1 MNLSTL
7 IKQLY
12 AVDTLEGYTEEEI
25 NKLKVMYGAL
35 PAMLEEFYCT
45 AGQTAALWH
54 VQDIWITPEHRKKW
68 VWLQENSHFILL
80 NENQG
85 VCRAGIR
92 RSDMTLSD
100 PPVYVTMND
109 TDWKL
114 CAPTTSEFL
123 AAALAYEAVFA
134 FDHCSEDIYW
144 LSEEDLSVVQSSLIK
159 LPFVLQN
166 WMVFSITCYN
176 NAPDNLA
183 VVLDF
188 GGEYQMLY
196 GGATVESY
204 NKLHSVLKNLGEP
217 V

>member
-1 MNLSTL
+1 MDLSTL

-12 AVDTLEGYTEEEI
+12 AVDTLEGYTEDEI
-25 NKLKVMYGAL
+25 ILLKEKYGSL
-35 PAMLEEFYCT
+35 PATLEEFYHT
-45 AGQTAALWH
+45 AGRTDSLWH
-54 VQDIWITPEHRKKW
+54 VQDIWITPEHREKW
-68 VWLQENSHFILL
+68 AWLQESSHFILL

-100 PPVYVTMND
+100 PPVYVTMDD
-109 TDWKL
+109 TAWKL
-114 CAPTTSEFL
+114 CASTTSEFL

-134 FDHCSEDIYW
+134 FDHCSENIYW
-144 LSEEDLSVVQSSLIK
+144 LSEEDLSVVQSRLTK

-166 WMVFSITCYN
+166 WMVPTITCYN

-204 NKLHSVLKNLGEP
+204 NKLQSVLIDLGEP

>member
-1 MNLSTL
+1 MYLSTL

-12 AVDTLEGYTEEEI
+12 AVNMLEGYTEEEI
-25 NKLKVMYGAL
+25 NLLKRKYGAL
-35 PAMLEEFYCT
+35 PAVLEEFYCT
-45 AGQTAALWH
+45 AGRTAALFR
-54 VQDIWITPEHRKKW
+54 VQDTWITPEYREKW
-68 VWLQENSHFILL
+68 SWLQESSHFILL

-92 RSDMTLSD
+92 RSDMILPD
-100 PPVYVTMND
+100 PPVYVTMDD

-123 AAALAYEAVFA
+123 AAALSYEAVFA
-134 FDHCSEDIYW
+134 FDHSFEEIYW
-144 LSEEDLSVVQSSLIK
+144 LTEEELNVVQSKLDR
-159 LPFVLQN
+159 LPFMLQN
-166 WMVFSITCYN
+166 WLDCAITCYN

-188 GGEYQMLY
+188 GGEYQMFY
-196 GGATVESY
+196 GGATTESFH
-204 NKLHSVLKNLGEP
+204 KLQSVLENIGEP